1 MICYDAIEQRELSR
15 LAMPPHSTYRIG
27 ELASQTGLTRD
38 ALRYYERLGLLPA
51 PRRTSGGFRVYP
63 SDTIER
69 VRFVKQA
76 QMVGL
81 TLQEIAA
88 LVRYQRQ
95 GGLKQCRQVRDLLQ
109 TKLTEVETKLQE
121 FEAFRQTLSTYLA
134 QCDRTLQQASA
145 SHDAAPCPVIDTLEH
160 AR

>member
-1 MICYDAIEQRELSR
+1 
-15 LAMPPHSTYRIG
+15 MPSHSTYRIG

-63 SDTIER
+63 PETIER

-76 QMVGL
+76 QLVGL

-95 GGLKQCRQVRDLLQ
+95 GGVKRCRQVRDLLR
-109 TKLTEVETKLQE
+109 TKLTEVEAKLHE
-121 FEAFRQTLSTYLA
+121 FEAFRTTLSTYLS
-134 QCDRTLQQASA
+134 QCDRTLQDASE
-145 SHDAAPCPVIDTLEH
+145 SHNADTPCPVIDTLEH
-160 AR
+160 GR

>member
-1 MICYDAIEQRELSR
+1 MQT
-15 LAMPPHSTYRIG
+15 PSTYRIG

-51 PRRTSGGFRVYP
+51 PRRSTGGFRVYP
-63 SDTIER
+63 PETIER

-81 TLQEIAA
+81 TLQEVAA

-95 GGLKQCRQVRDLLQ
+95 GGVKRCRQVRDLLR
-109 TKLTEVETKLQE
+109 TKLTEVEAKLRE
-121 FEAFRQTLSTYLA
+121 FDAFRTTLSTYLA
-134 QCDRTLQQASA
+134 QCDRTLQDVAESR
-145 SHDAAPCPVIDTLEH
+145 DADMQCPVIDTLEH
-160 AR
+160 GR